1 MLFFVRIDN
10 FLDPKLAAVMHLF
23 HSTFRFAVI
32 FLLYSSWYCE
42 RKTHL
47 KPESG
52 SPEGGALPHHYSPS
66 LAA

>member
-10 FLDPKLAAVMHLF
+10 FLDPKLAAVMPLF

-42 RKTHL
+42 TKGNSFKTRVRK
-47 KPESG
+47 P
-52 SPEGGALPHHYSPS
+52 
-66 LAA
+66 